1 MAVTEREAYAAAAEL
16 FPGHDG
22 GRFGVSG
29 GEDTGWR
36 VVLADEDGN
45 PIAVV
50 LVDSDGNAEEE

>member
-1 MAVTEREAYAAAAEL
+1 MAVSQNEAYSAAAAL
-16 FPGHDG
+16 IPSHDG
-22 GRFGVSG
+22 NRFGMYG
-29 GEDTGWR
+29 TEEDGWR